1 MFAGFSRGLP
11 LANPAQQ
18 GEIIYGEIY
27 LAYAN
32 WVGINQTLN
41 LVINP
46 LVRKTDDGKPF
57 SIEGEGLTGEKVGD
71 VISRALQKAFP
82 NKLIDCTV
90 SDSLVLPEPW
100 TIAADVSLRGVS
112 GLGTGMATLSY
123 SMSLTPLFF
132 VPLANKDWSEED
144 PRKIVLYGPDGAI
157 LKTEDGSSS
166 VTVAPDAIRQ
176 KSKAVY
182 LDAQDI
188 FLTGTIHL
196 NGPIVQ
202 DKAQMKDTT
211 ASLIGPINVEKDAV
225 INGVSVSGHGHDVVG
240 VQSGGSTITSKK
252 PNPG

>member
-1 MFAGFSRGLP
+1 MSNAQKLSFLRTLSEMTTSSGNQQAELKGRELP
-11 LANPAQQ
+11 CHVVAVNGQ
-18 GEIIYGEIY
+18 I
-27 LAYAN
+27 
-32 WVGINQTLN
+32 V
-41 LVINP
+41 
-46 LVRKTDDGKPF
+46 
-57 SIEGEGLTGEKVGD
+57 
-71 VISRALQKAFP
+71 
-82 NKLIDCTV
+82 TV
-90 SDSLVLPEPW
+90 QFDMLPEGITFPQITIPVATFPYIRFPIQPGDQGV

-166 VTVAPDAIRQ
+166 VTVAPEEIRQ
-176 KSKAVY
+176 KSKVVY
-182 LDAQDI
+182 LEAEDI
-188 FLTGTIHL
+188 FMKGKIHL

-211 ASLIGPINVEKDAV
+211 ASLIGPLNVEKDAV

>member
-1 MFAGFSRGLP
+1 MSNAQKLP
-11 LANPAQQ
+11 FLRTLSEMMTNSGKEQAELKGRELPCHVVAVKGQIVTVQ
-18 GEIIYGEIY
+18 FDMLPE
-27 LAYAN
+27 
-32 WVGINQTLN
+32 GINFPQITIP
-41 LVINP
+41 VATFRYIRYP
-46 LVRKTDDGKPF
+46 IQP
-57 SIEGEGLTGEKVGD
+57 GD
-71 VISRALQKAFP
+71 QGV
-82 NKLIDCTV
+82 
-90 SDSLVLPEPW
+90 

-182 LDAQDI
+182 LDALDI

-211 ASLIGPINVEKDAV
+211 ASLIGPLNVEKDAV

>member
-1 MFAGFSRGLP
+1 MSNAQKLP
-11 LANPAQQ
+11 FLR
-18 GEIIYGEIY
+18 
-27 LAYAN
+27 
-32 WVGINQTLN
+32 TLSEMMTN
-41 LVINP
+41 S
-46 LVRKTDDGKPF
+46 GKEQAELKGRELPCHVVAVKGQ
-57 SIEGEGLTGEKVGD
+57 IV
-71 VISRALQKAFP
+71 
-82 NKLIDCTV
+82 TV
-90 SDSLVLPEPW
+90 QFDMLPEGISFPQITIPVATFRYIRYPIQPGDQGV

-211 ASLIGPINVEKDAV
+211 ASLIGPLNVEKDAV

-240 VQSGGSTITSKK
+240 VQSGGSTITSMK

>member
-1 MFAGFSRGLP
+1 MSNAQKLP
-11 LANPAQQ
+11 FLRTLSEMMTTSGKEQAELKGRELPCHVVAVKGQIVTVQ
-18 GEIIYGEIY
+18 FDMLPE
-27 LAYAN
+27 
-32 WVGINQTLN
+32 GIN
-41 LVINP
+41 
-46 LVRKTDDGKPF
+46 F
-57 SIEGEGLTGEKVGD
+57 SQITIPVATFRYIRYPIQPGD
-71 VISRALQKAFP
+71 QGV
-82 NKLIDCTV
+82 
-90 SDSLVLPEPW
+90 